1 MDIQAREKVV
11 DLAHETPFA
20 LGPLQVE
27 PAHRRICRGEREL
40 ILEPK
45 VMRVLTALGRTPG
58 TILSRDDL
66 IQSCWDGRIVGD
78 AAIDRAISLLRTA
91 LREMADEAVTLE
103 TIARVGYRIH
113 SDDDP
118 PAAEPQPDAV
128 ADHPRGRVRRWML
141 VALAVLVLTVG
152 GAAAWL
158 TLRPGQEPVSIAVM
172 PFRSLTPGEELFAAG
187 LGQEIATQL
196 GVEPDLQVAGRS
208 STELF
213 ARGGSNP
220 EAIRAALGVDYLLD
234 GSVRRE
240 GTRVRIDVSLVD
252 TRNGITE
259 WSRSFDGELGDV
271 LVMQRDIGRAV
282 LAGLHREVVNTRPDQ
297 AALSTSGELYR
308 EYLTARALLRERS
321 RPKTLQAKVLL
332 EEITRLDPGFAPA
345 WAERAKAESLQFMF
359 DPAWS
364 MAKQAEAERRGVAF
378 ASRAIKLAPELAQG
392 FAARALVQ
400 HRNGPGA
407 IADLTRAV
415 ELDPNDA
422 EAWYWLSGALQQDMR
437 YQDALE
443 ADRMV
448 AKLDPFWVRAEPVA
462 SNLWDMGEHEEAQ
475 RIDRRIAE
483 QAPDPAVRE
492 AAKARIAAR
501 QGDWSGF
508 VLHNNEAMK
517 LTTNHSQKL
526 IWGIARNGKLARLGI
541 PFKVVALPHP
551 SIFAIID
558 SLAGKLPSLERIASS
573 TDGERSFWDNPVQP
587 YMFPRMLINAGREAD
602 VVHLYDA
609 GFGSIEAMESAV
621 GPIAL
626 IAFSPDLSVALR
638 RVGRGAEAD
647 RLLTR
652 AAGHLARAATLGRLP
667 GSLAERAARVYS
679 AQGQRERAIASLKRA
694 VALGW
699 PNNHYED
706 TGAWLLPPFDTEPAF
721 AAIAQD
727 PWVRQLDRRI
737 QANLAK
743 ERKEALSI
751 ALFYPPLK
759 P

>member
-1 MDIQAREKVV
+1 MQAREKVV
-11 DLAHETPFA
+11 DLAREAPFV
-20 LGPLQVE
+20 LGPIQVE
-27 PAHRRICRGEREL
+27 PAHRRICRDGKEL

-91 LREMADEAVTLE
+91 LREMAGEAVTLE

-113 SDDDP
+113 ADD
-118 PAAEPQPDAV
+118 AEPAGAPQSAAA
-128 ADHPRGRVRRWML
+128 ADRSRSRVTRWML
-141 VALAVLVLTVG
+141 AALAVLVLAL
-152 GAAAWL
+152 GAGTAAWF
-158 TLRPGQEPVSIAVM
+158 TLRPGQDPVSIAVM
-172 PFRSLTPGEELFAAG
+172 PFRSLTPGEEGFTAG

-196 GVEPDLQVAGRS
+196 AAEPDLQVAGRS

-213 ARGGSNP
+213 ARKGTDAK
-220 EAIRAALGVDYLLD
+220 AIRTALGVDYLLE

-240 GTRVRIDVSLVD
+240 GSRVRIDVSLVD

-282 LAGLHREVVNTRPDQ
+282 LAGLHRKVVNTKPEQ

-308 EYLTARALLRERS
+308 EFLGARALLRERN
-321 RPKTLQAKVLL
+321 RPKILQAKLML

-359 DPAWS
+359 DPGWS
-364 MAKQAEAERRGVAF
+364 MAKQAEAERRGVDF
-378 ASRAIKLAPELAQG
+378 ASRAIKMAPGLAQG
-392 FAARALVQ
+392 FAARAMLQ

-407 IADLTRAV
+407 IADLRRAV

-422 EAWYWLSGALQQDMR
+422 EAWYWLAGALRQDMR
-437 YQDALE
+437 FEEAME
-443 ADRMV
+443 ADRMY
-448 AKLDPFWVRAEPVA
+448 AKLDPFWVRAEPAA
-462 SNLWDMGEHEEAQ
+462 SNLWDMGEHEDAQ
-475 RIDRRIAE
+475 RIDRHIAE
-483 QAPDPAVRE
+483 QAPDPAFRE

-501 QGDWSGF
+501 LGDWSGF
-508 VLHNNEAMK
+508 VLHQNEAMK

-526 IWGIARNGKLARLGI
+526 IWGIGRNGKLARLGI

-551 SIFAIID
+551 SIDAIIEA
-558 SLAGKLPSLERIASS
+558 LAGNLPPLERIVSS
-573 TDGERSFWDNPVQP
+573 TDGERLWWDNPVQP
-587 YMFPRMLINAGREAD
+587 YIFPRMLINAGREAD

-609 GFGSIEAMESAV
+609 GLGSIEAMENAV
-621 GPIAL
+621 GPLGL
-626 IAFSPDLSVALR
+626 IELSPDLSVALR

-647 RLLTR
+647 RLLAR
-652 AAGHLARAATLGRLP
+652 AADHLARAASFGRLP
-667 GSLAERAARVYS
+667 GSLEERAARVYS
-679 AQGQRERAIASLKRA
+679 AQGRRERAIASLKRA

-706 TGAWLLPPFDTEPAF
+706 TGPWLLPPVDTDPAL
-721 AAIAQD
+721 AAIAKD

-743 ERKEALSI
+743 ERKEALGI
-751 ALFYPPLK
+751 ELFYPSRRP
-759 P
+759 